1 MKKLCDG
8 SHMKCSLCGRG
19 GHTICFC
26 PSRVT
31 TPLSAD
37 RCEFVD
43 ALIHSARVRLDIY
56 KELTWEQVLG
66 KFLMEGA
73 RLNNGNPWASEEG
86 PEFHLKKLGLLEGV
100 RGRQD
105 SDELDWVRSGCKF
118 CGNTSTGTVREQQ
131 TDFGEIRELYR

>member
-1 MKKLCDG
+1 MKKLFDG

-43 ALIHSARVRLDIY
+43 ALIHSARVRLDIQGVNMGASVGEVPDGRSTIEQWKSVDVGRRAGVPFE
-56 KELTWEQVLG
+56 KE
-66 KFLMEGA
+66 
-73 RLNNGNPWASEEG
+73 
-86 PEFHLKKLGLLEGV
+86 LGLLEGV

-105 SDELDWVRSGCKF
+105 SDELDWIRSGCKF

-131 TDFGEIRELYR
+131 TDFGKVRELYR